1 MTIQAKDVGSYLSAV
16 LGIANKAVT
25 AAGAGDAAYQ
35 AGAIQDMQALPHP
48 LSGLAVIPYTTTL
61 ADTKTLSMKVKLE
74 HGDDSGLSD
83 AADYTFNVSGGEV
96 DKGVIATGTT
106 GGSTHTGVVTQR
118 FDLSGLKRYF
128 RLSVYVDLNATGTDT
143 VSYGSALVLGGLE
156 KMG

>member
-1 MTIQAKDVGSYLSAV
+1 MTIQAKDYGSYLSAV

-25 AAGAGDAAYQ
+25 AAGAGDAAYE
-35 AGAIQDMQALPHP
+35 AGAIQDMQALDHP

-61 ADTKTLSMKVKLE
+61 AQAATLTMKVKLE

-83 AADYTFNVSGGEV
+83 AADYAFKVTGGEV
-96 DKGVIATGTT
+96 SKGVVATGDT
-106 GGSTHTGVVTQR
+106 GGSTETGVVTQR

-128 RLSVYVDLNATGTDT
+128 RLSVYVDLSAGSTDT

-156 KMG
+156 KF